1 MESKSIR
8 IYLYDVVMEF
18 AGMIEEGKVE
28 FLSSSSSKKTPKDKS
43 DMFGVFIMYETFVV
57 HQFNA

>member
-1 MESKSIR
+1 
-8 IYLYDVVMEF
+8 MEF